1 MATEIGRSLEEIDI
15 RVKGL
20 NKTLKAST
28 AETKELD
35 KALKLDPKG
44 AEMVERK
51 MQNLQNTVGTAAQKV
66 ALLKQKQ
73 DEANKAFQKG
83 DLSAAEY
90 KKIELS
96 VLRAQNQLQG
106 LNNEIA
112 KTQKISIQ
120 QVSTQFD
127 KLTSSL
133 NKAQSTAQKLS
144 GITLKL
150 VAALGATITA
160 FVAVGDELDDVST
173 KFSITAEHLQRQRF
187 LYSRATDDAKNY
199 DKALSKL
206 NSVMS
211 SIARGKGTAYI
222 ETLERLGV
230 STTTASGATKSA
242 AEVYEEIVSSLSR
255 VADETER
262 ASLASIIFGETGL
275 SVALVAGLTNDEIAQ
290 YIRELEKAGIVSNEA
305 AAQAGA
311 IADKA
316 QATIIPILT
325 KVAGW
330 FANMSPEE
338 QKFVFFL
345 LMLIILL
352 AQDYID
358 NNGNSRCS

>member
-1 MATEIGRSLEEIDI
+1 MS
-15 RVKGL
+15 
-20 NKTLKAST
+20 TLQT
-28 AETKELD
+28 A
-35 KALKLDPKG
+35 
-44 AEMVERK
+44 
-51 MQNLQNTVGTAAQKV
+51 VGTAAQKV

-73 DEANKAFQKG
+73 DEANRAFKSG
-83 DLSAAEY
+83 DMTAAEY

-96 VLRAQNQLQG
+96 VLRAENELKR
-106 LNNEIA
+106 LNNEID
-112 KTQKISIQ
+112 KTQKAKLD
-120 QVSTQFD
+120 QVSAGFD
-127 KLTSSL
+127 KITSGL
-133 NKAQSTAQKLS
+133 NKAHSAAQKLS
-144 GITLKL
+144 RVTLKL
-150 VAALGATITA
+150 VASLGATIVT
-160 FVAVGDELDDVST
+160 FVKVGDDLDDMSA

-187 LYSRATDDAKNY
+187 LYGRATDDAKNY

-330 FANMSPEE
+330 FANMSPEQ

-352 AQDYID
+352 PKIISIITAIVGVVKAITIASYGAAGGE
-358 NNGNSRCS
+358 GNIVADTI